1 MIIEIKQRFLLICY
15 LATLLFPM
23 VSCSSEASP
32 RKQRVCI
39 QQMSGFPNEESGF
52 SLGVS
57 ACYAGIIGDWL
68 IIAGGCNFPGK
79 PVSEGGEKRFYQGI
93 YSAKITSDTTLV
105 WSQVGELPFPAAY
118 GVSISHSGK
127 LFIIG
132 GNNSERSFSS
142 VFSISLTDSGKAVLD
157 TLPSLP
163 VTLDNMA
170 GAILDNTLYVV
181 GGNENGIPASSVYS
195 FCLDA
200 PQKGWREEIP
210 FPGVPRVQPVCA
222 VQNGLLFIWGGF
234 CPRVGERDANV
245 AMDGYCY
252 QPLKKVWEPIMGA
265 GIKEADEKLTL
276 TGGTSTAMSDSLI
289 VCTGGVNKDI
299 FWDAISG
306 KYSFIPRENYLTQ
319 PVDWYRFN
327 KNLMVYDIRHNCWAT
342 WGEYSCLARAGAV
355 AVGNGRELFIIGGEL
370 KPGIRTTEIDRL
382 IIE

>member
-1 MIIEIKQRFLLICY
+1 MIIEIKQRCLLICY

-57 ACYAGIIGDWL
+57 ACYAGIIGDRL

-170 GAILDNTLYVV
+170 GAILIAALVYYSGLLDYTSGALGAFTIKVAYGKCTITPFKAICSGILCNILVCIAVLMATAARDIAGKVWAIFFPICAFVV
-181 GGNENGIPASSVYS
+181 GGWEHCVANMIYIPAGIIAATNDTYVAKAEELYGITAAQISASVN
-195 FCLDA
+195 
-200 PQKGWREEIP
+200 
-210 FPGVPRVQPVCA
+210 V
-222 VQNGLLFIWGGF
+222 GGF
-234 CPRVGERDANV
+234 ISNLIPVTIGNILGGMVFV
-245 AMDGYCY
+245 AL
-252 QPLKKVWEPIMGA
+252 PLYVIHKKKA
-265 GIKEADEKLTL
+265 K
-276 TGGTSTAMSDSLI
+276 
-289 VCTGGVNKDI
+289 
-299 FWDAISG
+299 AI
-306 KYSFIPRENYLTQ
+306 
-319 PVDWYRFN
+319 
-327 KNLMVYDIRHNCWAT
+327 
-342 WGEYSCLARAGAV
+342 
-355 AVGNGRELFIIGGEL
+355 
-370 KPGIRTTEIDRL
+370 
-382 IIE
+382 